1 LLCIDPPFAKLI
13 RDSWFAKVI
22 IMSEDVVSERVV
34 SENSGEQIGELLDSL
49 YRVDSGRILAT
60 LIRLLG
66 DFDLA
71 EEAMHEA
78 FAAALSLWPKS
89 GAPGNPRPWLI
100 STARFK
106 AIDTLRRRARFDE
119 SQDELVG
126 YLEAQSS
133 SADRT
138 NAENSLADEFL
149 EDDRLRLI
157 FTCCHPSLAP
167 EARVAL
173 TLREVCGLT
182 TEEIAKAFLTTPRTL
197 AQRIVR
203 AKAKIREE
211 RIPYEVPTP
220 QELPERLGAV
230 LQVIYL
236 VFNEG
241 YSAAAG
247 AEVTRAELT
256 GEAIRLGRLLV
267 ELQLTELR
275 PEPEGVASKI
285 TAPEVMGPEV
295 LGSEIMGL
303 LSLMLLQESRR
314 AARTS
319 PTGELILLENQDR
332 SLWSKEQIAEGV
344 ALLEKAL
351 KYEQKSRQFGSYTLQ
366 AAIAAVHAEAESVAA
381 TDWRQIVALYDQ
393 LLRIQPSPVVQ
404 LNRAVAIAMRDGP
417 EAGLAH
423 IDAVLERSSGKQGD
437 LANYYLAHSA
447 RADMYRRLG
456 RTAEARASYK
466 KALALTQQE
475 PERQFLQE
483 RIRQLK

>member
-1 LLCIDPPFAKLI
+1 
-13 RDSWFAKVI
+13 
-22 IMSEDVVSERVV
+22 MSEHSPQ
-34 SENSGEQIGELLDSL
+34 QIRELLDSL

-78 FAAALSLWPKS
+78 FAAALSLWPNN
-89 GAPGNPRPWLI
+89 GVPNNPRPWLI

-106 AIDTLRRRARFDE
+106 AIDTLRRRARFDA
-119 SQDELVG
+119 SQDELVR
-126 YLEAQSS
+126 YLEKQWS
-133 SADRT
+133 SAQ
-138 NAENSLADEFL
+138 NPNQENEIENDLQ
-149 EDDRLRLI
+149 DDRLRLI
-157 FTCCHPSLAP
+157 FTCCHPSLPP
-167 EARVAL
+167 EAHVAL

-182 TEEIAKAFLTTPRTL
+182 TEEIAKAFLITPSTL

-203 AKAKIREE
+203 AKAKIRDAQ
-211 RIPYEVPTP
+211 IPYEVPSP
-220 QELPERLGAV
+220 QELPERLAAV

-256 GEAIRLGRLLV
+256 GEAIRLGRLLAD
-267 ELQLTELR
+267 LQ
-275 PEPEGVASKI
+275 PEPEVI
-285 TAPEVMGPEV
+285 
-295 LGSEIMGL
+295 GL
-303 LSLMLLQESRR
+303 LALMLLQESRR

-319 PTGELILLENQDR
+319 PAGELILLEHQDR
-332 SLWSKEQIAEGV
+332 SLWNREQIAEGV
-344 ALLEKAL
+344 ALLEQAL
-351 KYEQKSRQFGSYTLQ
+351 NSRRFGSYTLQ

-381 TDWRQIVALYDQ
+381 TDWRQIVALYNQ
-393 LLRIQPSPVVQ
+393 LVRIQPSPVVH

-417 EAGLAH
+417 EAGLKH
-423 IDAVLERSSGKQGD
+423 IDAVLEDGE

-456 RTAEARASYK
+456 RTAEARSSYE

-483 RIRQLK
+483 RIRQLQ

>member
-1 LLCIDPPFAKLI
+1 MPQP
-13 RDSWFAKVI
+13 VP
-22 IMSEDVVSERVV
+22 
-34 SENSGEQIGELLDSL
+34 EQLSRTIEAL
-49 YRVDSGRILAT
+49 YRSESGRVLAT
-60 LIRLLG
+60 LMRLLG
-66 DFDLA
+66 DLDLA

-78 FAAALSLWPKS
+78 FAAALESWPKT
-89 GAPGNPRPWLI
+89 GIPDNPRPWLI

-106 AIDTLRRRARFDE
+106 AIDAMRRRARFDGAQKDLVAHME
-119 SQDELVG
+119 ARINEVPPGENEDDE
-126 YLEAQSS
+126 EI
-133 SADRT
+133 
-138 NAENSLADEFL
+138 

-203 AKAKIREE
+203 AKAKIRETP
-211 RIPYEVPTP
+211 IPYEVPRP
-220 QELPERLGAV
+220 EELPERLGAV

-256 GEAIRLGRLLV
+256 GEAIRLGRLLA
-267 ELQLTELR
+267 ELQ
-275 PEPEGVASKI
+275 PEP
-285 TAPEVMGPEV
+285 
-295 LGSEIMGL
+295 EIMGL
-303 LSLMLLQESRR
+303 LSLMLLQESRH

-319 PTGELILLENQDR
+319 PTGELILLKNQDR
-332 SLWSKEQIAEGV
+332 SLWNREQIAEGV
-344 ALLEKAL
+344 ALVEKAL
-351 KYEQKSRQFGSYTLQ
+351 MSRRFGPYTLQ
-366 AAIAAVHAEAESVAA
+366 AAIAAVHAEAESTAA
-381 TDWRQIVALYDQ
+381 TDWRQIVALYNQ
-393 LLRIQPSPVVQ
+393 LVRIQPSPVVH
-404 LNRAVAIAMRDGP
+404 LNRAVAIAERDGP
-417 EAGLAH
+417 AAGLTH
-423 IDAVLERSSGKQGD
+423 IDALLEHGE

-447 RADMYRRLG
+447 RAELYRRLG
-456 RTAEARASYK
+456 RTAEARASYE

>member
-1 LLCIDPPFAKLI
+1 MAEPSTEPI
-13 RDSWFAKVI
+13 R
-22 IMSEDVVSERVV
+22 
-34 SENSGEQIGELLDSL
+34 ELLDSL
-49 YRVDSGRILAT
+49 YRVESGRILAT

-78 FAAALSLWPKS
+78 FAAALSLWPAS
-89 GAPGNPRPWLI
+89 GVPGNPRPWLI

-106 AIDTLRRRARFDE
+106 AIDTLRRRARWDA
-119 SQDELVG
+119 SQDKLVRF
-126 YLEAQSS
+126 LEAQGS
-133 SADRT
+133 SAET
-138 NAENSLADEFL
+138 SHEEESL

-203 AKAKIREE
+203 AKAKIRETK
-211 RIPYEVPTP
+211 IPYEVPTP
-220 QELPERLGAV
+220 EELPQRLGAV

-247 AEVTRAELT
+247 AQVTRAELT
-256 GEAIRLGRLLV
+256 GEAIRLVRL
-267 ELQLTELR
+267 LTELQ
-275 PEPEGVASKI
+275 PEREGVL
-285 TAPEVMGPEV
+285 P
-295 LGSEIMGL
+295 EIMGL
-303 LSLMLLQESRR
+303 LALMLLQESRR
-314 AARTS
+314 AARS
-319 PTGELILLENQDR
+319 SLTGELILLENQDR
-332 SLWSKEQIAEGV
+332 SLWNREQIAEGV
-344 ALLEKAL
+344 ALVEKAL
-351 KYEQKSRQFGSYTLQ
+351 HSRRFGSYTLQ
-366 AAIAAVHAEAESVAA
+366 AAIAAVHAEAESAAA
-381 TDWRQIVALYDQ
+381 TDWPQIVALYDQ
-393 LLRIQPSPVVQ
+393 LLRIQPSPVVG

-417 EAGLAH
+417 EAGLAQ
-423 IDAVLERSSGKQGD
+423 IDAILQQGE

-456 RTAEARASYK
+456 RPAEARSAYE

-475 PERQFLQE
+475 PERHFLQE

>member
-1 LLCIDPPFAKLI
+1 MRTRFAIAGKDNRAGQAGPNGRTVQRI
-13 RDSWFAKVI
+13 RCHGVRYDRCSRFAKVV
-22 IMSEDVVSERVV
+22 MSEISV
-34 SENSGEQIGELLDSL
+34 EQIRDLLDSL
-49 YRVDSGRILAT
+49 YRADSGRILAT

-66 DFDLA
+66 DLDLA

-78 FAAALSLWPKS
+78 FATALCSWPQS
-89 GAPGNPRPWLI
+89 GAPDNPRPWLI

-106 AIDTLRRRARFDE
+106 AIDTLRRRARFDA
-119 SQDELVG
+119 SQEELAR
-126 YLEAQSS
+126 YLEAQWSS
-133 SADRT
+133 TSSTAGSKEEDHV
-138 NAENSLADEFL
+138 

-157 FTCCHPSLAP
+157 FTCCHPSLPP

-203 AKAKIREE
+203 AKAKIRET
-211 RIPYEVPTP
+211 RIPYEVPSP

-256 GEAIRLGRLLV
+256 GEAIRLGRLLT
-267 ELQLTELR
+267 ELQ
-275 PEPEGVASKI
+275 PE
-285 TAPEVMGPEV
+285 PEVMG
-295 LGSEIMGL
+295 L
-303 LSLMLLQESRR
+303 LALMLLQESRR

-319 PTGELILLENQDR
+319 PAGELILLEDQDR
-332 SLWSKEQIAEGV
+332 SLWNTEQITEGV
-344 ALLEKAL
+344 TLLENAL
-351 KYEQKSRQFGSYTLQ
+351 NSRRFGSYTLQ
-366 AAIAAVHAEAESVAA
+366 AAIAAVHAEAESFPA
-381 TDWRQIVALYDQ
+381 TDWRQIVALYDH
-393 LLRIQPSPVVQ
+393 LARIQPSPVVE
-404 LNRAVAIAMRDGP
+404 LNRAVAIAMCDGP

-423 IDAVLERSSGKQGD
+423 IDAVLEDGE

-447 RADMYRRLG
+447 RADMCRRLG
-456 RTAEARASYK
+456 RTADARSAYE